1 MEFLPELTNGRN
13 GSSKPAAARPSR
25 VRLPTSPIPL
35 ESPALPPLVQKLSSL
50 PPPLL
55 VKTPC
60 PDLTISVR
68 NTDTKERERPPS
80 LQLGPLNGALINKV
94 GNPRVN
100 NQLPVINILPLQKME
115 RLDNILKS
123 VATAA
128 VVQITTNI
136 KEEEQE
142 ETEEP
147 EAEVKPPQK
156 TGARRQTLPTL
167 PFKGEDL

>member
-1 MEFLPELTNGRN
+1 
-13 GSSKPAAARPSR
+13 
-25 VRLPTSPIPL
+25 
-35 ESPALPPLVQKLSSL
+35 
-50 PPPLL
+50 
-55 VKTPC
+55 
-60 PDLTISVR
+60 
-68 NTDTKERERPPS
+68 
-80 LQLGPLNGALINKV
+80 
-94 GNPRVN
+94 
-100 NQLPVINILPLQKME
+100 ME

-147 EAEVKPPQK
+147 EVKVKPPQK

>member
-1 MEFLPELTNGRN
+1 M
-13 GSSKPAAARPSR
+13 
-25 VRLPTSPIPL
+25 
-35 ESPALPPLVQKLSSL
+35 
-50 PPPLL
+50 
-55 VKTPC
+55 
-60 PDLTISVR
+60 
-68 NTDTKERERPPS
+68 
-80 LQLGPLNGALINKV
+80 
-94 GNPRVN
+94 
-100 NQLPVINILPLQKME
+100 
-115 RLDNILKS
+115 KS